1 MLCHVRRS
9 PSCHLGQQHRRFPQ
23 SSRQDRRT
31 LTSEG
36 KSLIP
41 VWKKI
46 LDEHL
51 VCKSSIFFPH
61 PFNPPRRSAL
71 APIFPTRPDAPRE
84 PHIRPKNKISATPPP
99 TIPAANDARLA
110 KYTPVYP
117 GDAILPVRDIIWN
130 SPRLNFTPP
139 PRRTG
144 CGPQLRAAVCRFC
157 YSSF

>member
-9 PSCHLGQQHRRFPQ
+9 PSCHLGRQHRGFPQ
-23 SSRQDRRT
+23 SSRQNRRT

-61 PFNPPRRSAL
+61 PFNALRCSTL
-71 APIFPTRPDAPRE
+71 APIFPTRPDTPRE
-84 PHIRPKNKISATPPP
+84 PHLRPKNKISATPHQQYRWQD
-99 TIPAANDARLA
+99 NARLA
-110 KYTPVYP
+110 KYTSVYP
-117 GDAILPVRDIIWN
+117 GDAILPVRDMIWN
-130 SPRLNFTPP
+130 SPRFNFTPP

-144 CGPQLRAAVCRFC
+144 CGPRLRAAVCRFC
-157 YSSF
+157 RSPL